1 MICNLENQKPYENTP
16 VDEIPFEDMSIEE
29 LDMMIEDSTSQLMLD
44 QLQGIQEIMQ
54 YVYVLGWLIFALLFF
69 ILIFVAI
76 GAGKK

>member
-1 MICNLENQKPYENTP
+1 MENESPYENTP

-29 LDMMIEDSTSQLMLD
+29 LDVLIDETTPLLEFELLEDIL
-44 QLQGIQEIMQ
+44 EVMQ
-54 YVYVLGWLIFALLFF
+54 YGYVLGWLIFALLFF